1 MRRDPAAE
9 VEIETYL
16 ECTLCC
22 GIIDKGDKSFYFW
35 DSEKL
40 VNVCR
45 NCAGKLLKGG
55 WRILGTTKPQ
65 RMERY
70 DRKTELYY
78 GSSRRTEANNWRFY
92 RKGL

>member
-45 NCAGKLLKGG
+45 DCAGKLLKRGG
-55 WRILGTTKPQ
+55 KILGSI
-65 RMERY
+65 
-70 DRKTELYY
+70 KTP
-78 GSSRRTEANNWRFY
+78 TEGKVR
-92 RKGL
+92 